1 MMHWLE
7 KATPYPDR
15 NFKYHLT
22 FEKKIRYRIHKI
34 LVPFASQRRLL

>member
-22 FEKKIRYRIHKI
+22 FEKKSGIAFTKY
-34 LVPFASQRRLL
+34 